1 MNLPLILNL
10 LVFVA
15 LLLGLAQT
23 RRTNWSLAKKV
34 LFALVLGVL
43 FGTALHTIY
52 GDGNPVL
59 KASIGWF
66 DLVGNGY
73 VQLLQMIVI
82 PLVFASI
89 LSAVARLHNAAS
101 LGIYLLPNLFTTAN
115 LFAGFYSIINSM
127 SAQSALAA
135 GDAAGASKYFGF
147 AAIAIFVAM
156 VLDGLDGR
164 VARMTNT
171 QSAFG
176 AEYDSLSDM
185 VAFGVAPA
193 LLAFAWALGDMGKVG
208 WMVAF
213 IYVAGAALR
222 LARFNTQV
230 GTADKR
236 YFIGLASPAAAGV
249 VAGIV
254 WAFSD
259 YGIQGSKMSFL
270 VALMVAAAGMLM
282 VSNIKYNSFKELDL
296 KGRVPFVAI
305 LAVVLVFAVV
315 FSDPP
320 RILLLAFLV
329 YAASGPVQYL
339 LHLRRDKTLP

>member
-1 MNLPLILNL
+1 MSERPEEPHQASDAESLLPIDEH
-10 LVFVA
+10 VEEGHDA
-15 LLLGLAQT
+15 EG
-23 RRTNWSLAKKV
+23 RKV
-34 LFALVLGVL
+34 R
-43 FGTALHTIY
+43 H
-52 GDGNPVL
+52 
-59 KASIGWF
+59 
-66 DLVGNGY
+66 
-73 VQLLQMIVI
+73 
-82 PLVFASI
+82 
-89 LSAVARLHNAAS
+89 R
-101 LGIYLLPNLFTTAN
+101 GIYLLPNLFTTAN

-135 GDAAGASKYFGF
+135 GDAVSASKYFGF

-259 YGIQGSKMSFL
+259 YGIQARKCRSWW
-270 VALMVAAAGMLM
+270 
-282 VSNIKYNSFKELDL
+282 
-296 KGRVPFVAI
+296 P
-305 LAVVLVFAVV
+305 
-315 FSDPP
+315 
-320 RILLLAFLV
+320 
-329 YAASGPVQYL
+329 
-339 LHLRRDKTLP
+339 

>member
-1 MNLPLILNL
+1 MSERPEEPNQASDAESLLPIDEH
-10 LVFVA
+10 VEE
-15 LLLGLAQT
+15 GHDSEG
-23 RRTNWSLAKKV
+23 RKV
-34 LFALVLGVL
+34 R
-43 FGTALHTIY
+43 H
-52 GDGNPVL
+52 
-59 KASIGWF
+59 
-66 DLVGNGY
+66 
-73 VQLLQMIVI
+73 
-82 PLVFASI
+82 
-89 LSAVARLHNAAS
+89 R
-101 LGIYLLPNLFTTAN
+101 GIYLLPNLFTTAN
-115 LFAGFYSIINSM
+115 LFAGFYSIINSI
-127 SAQSALAA
+127 SAQTT
-135 GDAAGASKYFGF
+135 DDPREASKYFAY

-156 VLDGLDGR
+156 ILDSLDGR

-193 LLAFAWALGDMGKVG
+193 LLAFGWALGDMGKVG
-208 WMVAF
+208 WMVSF

-230 GTADKR
+230 GVADKR

-249 VAGIV
+249 VAGTV

-259 YGIQGSKMSFL
+259 FGIQGSKMSFL
-270 VALMVAAAGMLM
+270 VALLVAAAGMLM

-320 RILLLAFLV
+320 RILLLIFLA
-329 YAASGPVQYL
+329 YAASGPIQYL
-339 LHLRRDKTLP
+339 LRMRRHKRVG